1 MTKKREEL
9 IVKMID
15 NKSDDQQGEEF
26 DRLHICTTAKGRT
39 THPLYLSKMKRG
51 RCSISDC
58 SQIV

>member
-15 NKSDDQQGEEF
+15 NKSDYQQGEEF

-39 THPLYLSKMKRG
+39 TYLMRLSKIKRG

-58 SQIV
+58 NQIV